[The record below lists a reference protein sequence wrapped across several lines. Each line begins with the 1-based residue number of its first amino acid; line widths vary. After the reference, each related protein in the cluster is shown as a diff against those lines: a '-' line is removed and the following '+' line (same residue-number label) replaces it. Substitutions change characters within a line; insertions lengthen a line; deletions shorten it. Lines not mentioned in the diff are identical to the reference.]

1 MPNPVWLDTLG
12 FIHVKKVIVN
22 NFKVQLNATIHNLIK
37 FCFWFSQRRVFL
49 LVMLSMYKV
58 ELLWFLP
65 WTIKPPEFSVL
76 PNFLNW
82 CLGVKVWRP
91 DLLFC
96 QLSTNRFCT
105 EQTAGYIADFQSAM
119 WSFDVFWDEFWSVNL
134 WNHRISFKFCFDIG
148 LGTILLINY
157 VSEHCVTPVI
167 QAYQARENVIENF
180 ADMFEK
186 LVLMLQTGCD
196 PYEHKFSSV
205 KLVRNVVIWCFNGF
219 KTYLSLN

>member
-105 EQTAGYIADFQSAM
+105 EQTAGYCWLPVSYVVVWRFLRWILVCKFMEPQDFFQVLFRY
-119 WSFDVFWDEFWSVNL
+119 WTGYNSFN
-134 WNHRISFKFCFDIG
+134 
-148 LGTILLINY
+148 
-157 VSEHCVTPVI
+157 
-167 QAYQARENVIENF
+167 
-180 ADMFEK
+180 
-186 LVLMLQTGCD
+186 
-196 PYEHKFSSV
+196 
-205 KLVRNVVIWCFNGF
+205 
-219 KTYLSLN
+219 